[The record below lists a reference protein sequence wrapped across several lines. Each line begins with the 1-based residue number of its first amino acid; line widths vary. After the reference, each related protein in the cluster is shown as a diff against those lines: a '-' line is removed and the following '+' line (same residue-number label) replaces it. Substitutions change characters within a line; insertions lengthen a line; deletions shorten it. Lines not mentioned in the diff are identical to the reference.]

1 MLHGVTLSPGNS
13 EGFHFHTFISPH
25 ETANSSIPEINSPEA
40 NKTTKI
46 MIKPRKGR
54 LNVQVGN
61 HLLKNQTLLDL
72 VDGSEIR
79 RSPVEGQ
86 VVFPIIYRVSAPSQ
100 VVQDFSHQQYQLFH
114 PSISG
119 LSDWMFFCSLRFL
132 LKKKIQA
139 ARCNSPPLSVCTFGK
154 RLGGISLYHLE
165 SRWRNSHVLADHGPL
180 LSHLVGV
187 APSTF
192 TRV

>member
-132 LKKKIQA
+132 LKKK
-139 ARCNSPPLSVCTFGK
+139 SK
-154 RLGGISLYHLE
+154 
-165 SRWRNSHVLADHGPL
+165 L
-180 LSHLVGV
+180 LVVTLHHSAFVPSANVLVGYRYTTWKV
-187 APSTF
+187 DGATPMYWLIM
-192 TRV
+192 VPY